1 MFCLG
6 CGDILQNDR
15 CDKCEKESDTN
26 ELITKYFHR
35 GYQYQF
41 IARFMERDGIKMS
54 VRTLKRK
61 LKAMNL
67 RRKNSIDFEDQDHIR
82 RAIRNEMSG
91 PGSLGGYRT
100 IWHAL
105 RLRHQLHVPRS
116 FVANVMKEI
125 DPAGVE
131 ARKKRK
137 LRRRTFFSEGPNYS
151 WHADGYDK
159 LKPYGFPVH
168 GAIDGFSRRILWLE
182 VVRSTTTQM
191 SPQTYSLNPSK
202 R

>member
-1 MFCLG
+1 
-6 CGDILQNDR
+6 
-15 CDKCEKESDTN
+15 
-26 ELITKYFHR
+26 
-35 GYQYQF
+35 
-41 IARFMERDGIKMS
+41 MS

-61 LKAMNL
+61 LKSMNL

-82 RAIRNEMSG
+82 QVIRDEMSG

-125 DPAGVE
+125 DPDGVE

-151 WHADGYDK
+151 WHNDGMYTC
-159 LKPYGFPVH
+159 LSALIF
-168 GAIDGFSRRILWLE
+168 
-182 VVRSTTTQM
+182 RSFVPTFKTPKETCR
-191 SPQTYSLNPSK
+191 LNEK
-202 R
+202 D